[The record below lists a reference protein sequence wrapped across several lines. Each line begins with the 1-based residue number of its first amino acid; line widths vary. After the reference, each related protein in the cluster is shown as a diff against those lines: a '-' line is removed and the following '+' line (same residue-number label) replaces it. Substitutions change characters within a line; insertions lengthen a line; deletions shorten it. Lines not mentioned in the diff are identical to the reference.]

1 MGIEILVN
9 VAAGETRVAVV
20 DGGMLQEVRL
30 ERMHYRGLVGH
41 IFRGKV
47 VRVLPGMQAAFV
59 DIGLERASFIHVS
72 DMAAGRVPAGQEPP
86 LIQSLV
92 SEGDTLVVQVAKD
105 PIGTKGARLTT
116 QLSLSS
122 RYLVYMPESEPHI
135 GISVRIEDE
144 ATREKL
150 HQLMSDVQTQSA
162 IAGAFIV
169 RTAAEAAG
177 EEELAADAVFLSRLW
192 ATVQAQMAT
201 TPVPGVVHADLPL
214 YLAALRD
221 LVRGPVDKVLV
232 DEDAVLQAMREF
244 AAGFVPEVE
253 PVLELYSSARPLF
266 DLYGVEDEIG
276 KALHPR
282 VDLKSGGY
290 LVVEQTESMTTVDVN
305 TGGFVGHR
313 NLEETIYKTNLEA
326 AAALARQLRLR
337 NLGGIIIIDF
347 IDMHDAEH
355 QRQVLRTLEKALE
368 RDPAKT
374 AMTGV
379 TELGLVQVTRKRTRE
394 SLEQVLCQPCT
405 VCQGRGTI
413 KTAES
418 VCHEIFR
425 ELVREAHTFEQP
437 AFLILAS
444 QSVIDRLLDE
454 EAAQVAE
461 LERQLKRSF
470 RFQVEPMY
478 TQEQFD
484 VVPV

>member
-1 MGIEILVN
+1 VGTEILIN

-20 DGGMLQEVRL
+20 DGGMLQEVRI
-30 ERMHYRGLVGH
+30 ERMHQRGLVGH

-59 DIGLERASFIHVS
+59 DIGLDRASFIHVS
-72 DMAAGRVPAGQEPP
+72 DMMAGRVPLGEEPP
-86 LIQSLV
+86 LIQTLV
-92 SEGDTLVVQVAKD
+92 REGDAVVVQVAKD
-105 PIGTKGARLTT
+105 PIGSKGARLTT

-122 RYLVYMPESEPHI
+122 RYLVYMPESDPHI

-144 ATREKL
+144 AVREQL
-150 HQLMSDVQTQSA
+150 HQLMLSVQEQA
-162 IAGAFIV
+162 GIGGAFIV

-192 ATVQAQMAT
+192 LTVQAQIAEA
-201 TPVPGVVHADLPL
+201 PVPAVVHADLPL

-232 DEDAVLQAMREF
+232 DEPDAEVAMRQF
-244 AAGFVPEVE
+244 AAEFVPEVA
-253 PVLELYSSARPLF
+253 PVLTLYQSTRPLF
-266 DLYGVEDEIG
+266 DLYGIEDEISR
-276 KALHPR
+276 ALHPR

-326 AAALARQLRLR
+326 AAAVARQLRLR

-347 IDMHDAEH
+347 IDMRDVEH

-405 VCQGRGTI
+405 VCQGRGSV

-425 ELVREAHTFEQP
+425 ELVREAHLFDQP

-444 QSVIDRLLDE
+444 QAVVDRLLDE

-461 LERQLKRSF
+461 LERALKRSF
-470 RFQVEPMY
+470 RFQVEVMY

>member
-1 MGIEILVN
+1 MGTEILVN
-9 VAAGETRVAVV
+9 GGVGETRVAVV
-20 DGGMLQEVRL
+20 ESGMLQEVRI
-30 ERMHYRGLVGH
+30 ERQQDRGLVGH

-72 DMAAGRVPAGQEPP
+72 DMVAGRPQADDKAP

-92 SEGDTLVVQVAKD
+92 KEGDTLVVQVAKD

-135 GISVRIEDE
+135 GISIRIEDE
-144 ATREKL
+144 QQREHL
-150 HQLMSDVQTQSA
+150 HQLMSDVQAHSG
-162 IAGAFIV
+162 IEGAFIV

-177 EEELAADAVFLSRLW
+177 EEELKADAVFLSRLW
-192 ATVQAQMAT
+192 QTVKSRQSSV
-201 TPVPGVVHADLPL
+201 PVPGSVYADLPV

-221 LVRGPVDKVLV
+221 LVRGPIDKILV
-232 DEDAVLQAMREF
+232 DAAGIETAMREF
-244 AAGFVPEVE
+244 ANAFVPEVAG
-253 PVLELYSSARPLF
+253 VLELYRGSRPLF
-266 DLYGVEDEIG
+266 DLYGLEEEIS

-290 LVVEQTESMTTVDVN
+290 LVIEQTESMTTVDVN

-326 AAALARQLRLR
+326 AAAVARQLRLR
-337 NLGGIIIIDF
+337 NLGGIIIVDF
-347 IDMHDAEH
+347 IDMHEAEH
-355 QRQVLRTLEKALE
+355 QRQVLRVLEKALE

-394 SLEQVLCQPCT
+394 SLEQLLCQPCP
-405 VCQGRGTI
+405 VCEGRGSI

-418 VCHEIFR
+418 ICQEIFR
-425 ELVREAHTFEQP
+425 EIVREAQVFEQP
-437 AFLILAS
+437 SFLILAS
-444 QSVIDRLLDE
+444 QSVVDRLLDE
-454 EAAQVAE
+454 DAAQMAE
-461 LERQLKRSF
+461 LERDLKRSF